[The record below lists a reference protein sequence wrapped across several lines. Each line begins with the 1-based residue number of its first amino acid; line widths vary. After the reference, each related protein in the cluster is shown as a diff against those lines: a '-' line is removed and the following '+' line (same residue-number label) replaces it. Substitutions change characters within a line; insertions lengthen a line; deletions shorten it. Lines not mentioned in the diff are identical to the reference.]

1 MAKEQGTYVRVRIV
15 TDTYGLPLF
24 HIQQV
29 NIMNELV
36 DGTDSTY
43 EGSMTLNA
51 ALDRWAEDHDYPAAY
66 VAE

>member
-1 MAKEQGTYVRVRIV
+1 MAKEQGMRVRIV

-51 ALDRWAEDHDYPAAY
+51 ALDRWAKDHDYPAAY

>member
-1 MAKEQGTYVRVRIV
+1 
-15 TDTYGLPLF
+15 
-24 HIQQV
+24 
-29 NIMNELV
+29 MNELV

-51 ALDRWAEDHDYPAAY
+51 ALDRWAKDHDYPAAY